1 MNKKEQFLQ
10 YGYDNR
16 DAIDPTNR
24 DRFFRA
30 AFTMAKGEPCEEEDF
45 DSALSYLYY
54 RFDCCDFVILA
65 LIRLYYQYGKTG
77 LMPESLLKRMKDT
90 FLDFDYW
97 LSEKSRFP
105 SFKIM
110 WTENHI
116 ITYHCAEYLAAQL
129 FPEEV
134 FRSRGM
140 TGEELKKV
148 AKAQILD
155 WIRIKGRVGFSEW
168 DSNTYVSIN
177 LETLMTLYDFA
188 EDPELTAQAEKLLN
202 IIFLSLALNNHKGI
216 YGCTHGRAYSNAIRD
231 ESGNPL
237 HCLLS
242 ILWDVDD
249 LRPTRCHNLVSFCYA
264 TGSFQPDPMVTQI
277 YRELAQAERFVS
289 FEQESFNVEDAHLFG
304 KGYEEEEDLTL
315 FWQNMGYTHR
325 LVVDNMLKMGE
336 KYQFDVHS
344 NCFPEQLYY
353 TRCAEKGIAPKDCRC
368 TTYMPR
374 VNKALYRTRDYMLST
389 AQDFRKGEH
398 GFQQH
403 IWQATLAP
411 RAIVFTNHP
420 GEYTEGGR
428 PDLWSGNK
436 VMPRSVQYQNV
447 NISIFRNDE
456 PYTIPYSHA
465 YVPRREF
472 DEVVEVGGWIFV
484 RKGTGYCG
492 LYSQKGYRWSDR
504 PGYDETE
511 CICDHRNN
519 IWLCQ
524 MGSEGEYG
532 SFAGFVSA
540 LLNATPAFED
550 DQIRYA
556 SPFGELVC
564 GWDGDFTCDGK
575 PIALR
580 DYQRFDCGYVH
591 SAYGSGHY
599 VLTCGGQTKTIQF

>member
-1 MNKKEQFLQ
+1 
-10 YGYDNR
+10 
-16 DAIDPTNR
+16 
-24 DRFFRA
+24 
-30 AFTMAKGEPCEEEDF
+30 
-45 DSALSYLYY
+45 
-54 RFDCCDFVILA
+54 
-65 LIRLYYQYGKTG
+65 
-77 LMPESLLKRMKDT
+77 MPESLLKRMKDT

-249 LRPTRCHNLVSFCYA
+249 LRPTRC
-264 TGSFQPDPMVTQI
+264 
-277 YRELAQAERFVS
+277 
-289 FEQESFNVEDAHLFG
+289 
-304 KGYEEEEDLTL
+304 
-315 FWQNMGYTHR
+315 
-325 LVVDNMLKMGE
+325 
-336 KYQFDVHS
+336 
-344 NCFPEQLYY
+344 
-353 TRCAEKGIAPKDCRC
+353 AEKGIAPKDCRC

-428 PDLWSGNK
+428 PDLWSGNN
-436 VMPRSVQYQNV
+436 VEEILRRLNRERSGELLLT
-447 NISIFRNDE
+447 IE
-456 PYTIPYSHA
+456 PHLT
-465 YVPRREF
+465 VFEGLGKLQQ
-472 DEVVEVGGWIFV
+472 EVVRHHEIYPSQREAFHAACEAV
-484 RKGTGYCG
+484 R
-492 LYSQKGYRWSDR
+492 
-504 PGYDETE
+504 
-511 CICDHRNN
+511 H
-519 IWLCQ
+519 
-524 MGSEGEYG
+524 
-532 SFAGFVSA
+532 
-540 LLNATPAFED
+540 LL
-550 DQIRYA
+550 
-556 SPFGELVC
+556 
-564 GWDGDFTCDGK
+564 
-575 PIALR
+575 
-580 DYQRFDCGYVH
+580 
-591 SAYGSGHY
+591 
-599 VLTCGGQTKTIQF
+599 TKVKEA

>member
-30 AFTMAKGEPCEEEDF
+30 AFTMAKGEPCEEENF

-249 LRPTRCHNLVSFCYA
+249 LRPTRC
-264 TGSFQPDPMVTQI
+264 
-277 YRELAQAERFVS
+277 
-289 FEQESFNVEDAHLFG
+289 
-304 KGYEEEEDLTL
+304 
-315 FWQNMGYTHR
+315 
-325 LVVDNMLKMGE
+325 
-336 KYQFDVHS
+336 
-344 NCFPEQLYY
+344 
-353 TRCAEKGIAPKDCRC
+353 AEKGIAPKDCRC

-428 PDLWSGNK
+428 PDLWSGNN
-436 VMPRSVQYQNV
+436 VEEILRRLNRERSGELLLT
-447 NISIFRNDE
+447 IE
-456 PYTIPYSHA
+456 PHLT
-465 YVPRREF
+465 VFEGLGKLQQ
-472 DEVVEVGGWIFV
+472 EVVRHHEIYPSQREAFHAACEAV
-484 RKGTGYCG
+484 R
-492 LYSQKGYRWSDR
+492 
-504 PGYDETE
+504 
-511 CICDHRNN
+511 H
-519 IWLCQ
+519 
-524 MGSEGEYG
+524 
-532 SFAGFVSA
+532 
-540 LLNATPAFED
+540 LL
-550 DQIRYA
+550 
-556 SPFGELVC
+556 
-564 GWDGDFTCDGK
+564 
-575 PIALR
+575 
-580 DYQRFDCGYVH
+580 
-591 SAYGSGHY
+591 
-599 VLTCGGQTKTIQF
+599 TKVKEA